1 MNLMKEIVAFT
12 NKCAQT
18 LLASNRDKLPPFSR
32 KLAWKDTTLDEMMA
46 FIGVI
51 FNMGNVKKNQIRDYW
66 SKNELLEMPWF
77 GKVMSRGRFELL
89 YSCFSL
95 IDDFNLVPS
104 SHPDYNPTARFE
116 KLIEHVNNKFI
127 YYYKP
132 TQNLTVDESLM
143 CLKNRTRLRQYM
155 PQKHHGRFGVKLW
168 MLCESKTG
176 YCLRMKPYKG
186 KLSPIIKSLSYDV
199 PMNLLQESSLLGK
212 GYHLITDNFF
222 TSINLAKDLLDSH
235 TYLTG
240 TIRTNRKGLPKT
252 LTSAKLGVDESLYMV
267 NNNLLA
273 LAYKEKKSKPPV
285 KFLSTFCDA
294 SSGKK
299 KVSDQRDYPQMKI
312 CYDSY
317 MGGVD
322 LNDQMLYTYMDE
334 RKGRKFYRKVILN
347 IFHRA
352 LLNSFILYEQHTKDN
367 PKLYRRAFNYSVINE
382 LVKNHLK
389 PPVLPSTSQEVLEKL
404 PEKRESRCVECTKE
418 YLKRRSRIIC
428 SKCKRGLHPTHT
440 PSHFSGGTFTAQ
452 RYRDEILEP
461 YLRPYRD
468 QIDHNLIFM
477 DDNAR
482 PHRARLVNEYL
493 QSENIRRMDWP
504 ARSPDLN
511 PIEHVWDA
519 LGRRIGSRHPSPR
532 TLVELRTALLEEW
545 GLLPLNLLQS
555 LYLTY
560 LLVLPHDPPQVW
572 LADSG
577 SGYGLLLLAQQ
588 PGRMLDQSAEFY
600 HISVG
605 QLRMDPCP
613 RSPTDPYLY
622 PRSPNTPP
630 AVELPPYSP
639 PSLNTTVQTSW
650 CPSSMPIGCP
660 RCTQSL
666 DDFCASPQVR
676 REVPVE
682 TVGQP
687 ADGGTEEDPCLA
699 PPSAGPCHNFT
710 TRYYYHSSS
719 QTCRA
724 FHYGGCGGTANNFP
738 SMEQCLSLCP
748 ARQQCRSYF
757 LMVKHNVTGGK
768 ISPEVP
774 DVLTYHIAN
783 YCSCPFIDYP
793 VGYALLLG
801 PKKGLEIW
809 LTQEYQLIS
818 LPPQTELPLCDTPPT
833 LP

>member
-12 NKCAQT
+12 NTCSQT
-18 LLASNRDKLPPFSR
+18 LLASNRDKLPQFSR

-66 SKNELLEMPWF
+66 SKNELLERPWF

-95 IDDFNLVPS
+95 IDDSNLVPS

-132 TQNLTVDESLM
+132 TQNLTVDESLV

-186 KLSPIIKSLSYDV
+186 KLFPIIKSLSYDV

-222 TSINLAKDLLDSH
+222 TSINLAKYLLDSH

-240 TIRTNRKGLPKT
+240 TIN
-252 LTSAKLGVDESLYMV
+252 ESLYMV

-285 KFLSTFCDA
+285 KFLSTFCDV

-367 PKLYRRAFNYSVINE
+367 PKLSKRAFNYSVINE
-382 LVKNHLK
+382 LVRNHLK

-418 YLKRRSRIIC
+418 GLKRRSRTIC
-428 SKCKRGLHPTHT
+428 SKCKRGLHPEPGTEADIKQFIKKYNVSFHMFSKINVNGDHTHPLWSFLKKQKSGFLTGGFIKWNFTKFLIDRQGHVTARYGPKT
-440 PSHFSGGTFTAQ
+440 P
-452 RYRDEILEP
+452 P
-461 YLRPYRD
+461 
-468 QIDHNLIFM
+468 
-477 DDNAR
+477 
-482 PHRARLVNEYL
+482 
-493 QSENIRRMDWP
+493 
-504 ARSPDLN
+504 
-511 PIEHVWDA
+511 
-519 LGRRIGSRHPSPR
+519 
-532 TLVELRTALLEEW
+532 
-545 GLLPLNLLQS
+545 
-555 LYLTY
+555 
-560 LLVLPHDPPQVW
+560 
-572 LADSG
+572 
-577 SGYGLLLLAQQ
+577 LLASV
-588 PGRMLDQSAEFY
+588 SA
-600 HISVG
+600 
-605 QLRMDPCP
+605 M
-613 RSPTDPYLY
+613 
-622 PRSPNTPP
+622 
-630 AVELPPYSP
+630 
-639 PSLNTTVQTSW
+639 
-650 CPSSMPIGCP
+650 SSFEQKTNIKCVKLKKSF
-660 RCTQSL
+660 TK
-666 DDFCASPQVR
+666 
-676 REVPVE
+676 
-682 TVGQP
+682 T
-687 ADGGTEEDPCLA
+687 LA
-699 PPSAGPCHNFT
+699 LMNEA
-710 TRYYYHSSS
+710 YEY
-719 QTCRA
+719 
-724 FHYGGCGGTANNFP
+724 
-738 SMEQCLSLCP
+738 EKLS
-748 ARQQCRSYF
+748 
-757 LMVKHNVTGGK
+757 
-768 ISPEVP
+768 
-774 DVLTYHIAN
+774 
-783 YCSCPFIDYP
+783 
-793 VGYALLLG
+793 
-801 PKKGLEIW
+801 
-809 LTQEYQLIS
+809 
-818 LPPQTELPLCDTPPT
+818 
-833 LP
+833 

>member
-1 MNLMKEIVAFT
+1 MNLLRHVLKEAKDKSKDEGDNITDQAVKQDGGMARKDFIKQLALQLMRDVLNMRNQTKNSSRDLQVLIQKHAGTSLEEIVAFT

-66 SKNELLEMPWF
+66 SKNELLETPWF

-132 TQNLTVDESLM
+132 TQNLTVDESLV

-186 KLSPIIKSLSYDV
+186 KLSPIIKSLSYDD
-199 PMNLLQESSLLGK
+199 PMNLFQESSLLGK

-294 SSGKK
+294 SFGKK

-367 PKLYRRAFNYSVINE
+367 PKLSRRAFNYSVINE

-389 PPVLPSTSQEVLEKL
+389 PPVLLSTSQEVLEKL

-418 YLKRRSRIIC
+418 GLKRRSRTIC
-428 SKCKRGLHPTHT
+428 SKCKRGLHP
-440 PSHFSGGTFTAQ
+440 
-452 RYRDEILEP
+452 
-461 YLRPYRD
+461 
-468 QIDHNLIFM
+468 
-477 DDNAR
+477 
-482 PHRARLVNEYL
+482 V
-493 QSENIRRMDWP
+493 
-504 ARSPDLN
+504 
-511 PIEHVWDA
+511 
-519 LGRRIGSRHPSPR
+519 
-532 TLVELRTALLEEW
+532 
-545 GLLPLNLLQS
+545 
-555 LYLTY
+555 
-560 LLVLPHDPPQVW
+560 
-572 LADSG
+572 
-577 SGYGLLLLAQQ
+577 
-588 PGRMLDQSAEFY
+588 
-600 HISVG
+600 
-605 QLRMDPCP
+605 
-613 RSPTDPYLY
+613 
-622 PRSPNTPP
+622 
-630 AVELPPYSP
+630 
-639 PSLNTTVQTSW
+639 
-650 CPSSMPIGCP
+650 
-660 RCTQSL
+660 
-666 DDFCASPQVR
+666 CA
-676 REVPVE
+676 
-682 TVGQP
+682 
-687 ADGGTEEDPCLA
+687 
-699 PPSAGPCHNFT
+699 F
-710 TRYYYHSSS
+710 
-719 QTCRA
+719 
-724 FHYGGCGGTANNFP
+724 
-738 SMEQCLSLCP
+738 
-748 ARQQCRSYF
+748 
-757 LMVKHNVTGGK
+757 KHK
-768 ISPEVP
+768 
-774 DVLTYHIAN
+774 
-783 YCSCPFIDYP
+783 C
-793 VGYALLLG
+793 
-801 PKKGLEIW
+801 
-809 LTQEYQLIS
+809 
-818 LPPQTELPLCDTPPT
+818 
-833 LP
+833 